1 MFLTIIFGLPLWPR
15 TFEDLQFVASFE
27 LLLPQSGDHGVKGS
41 SVDKQILSSK
51 LRLVYERRPCQDI
64 MDTVCAEPDPPTA
77 DFPNGWGGFAD
88 LMHVDFKIPAEHKI
102 NGESF
107 DGEMQIYHLHPG
119 QRYAQ
124 QDFKDSNESF
134 FLFAASKSLIG
145 IFSHYFTVIEFLLV
159 LFADDCRQFQR

>member
-1 MFLTIIFGLPLWPR
+1 MCLLITFGLPVWSR
-15 TFEDLQFVASFE
+15 TFEDLQIVAAFV
-27 LLLPQSGDHGVKGS
+27 LLLLQSGDHGVKGS

-88 LMHVDFKIPAEHKI
+88 LMHVDFKLPAEHKI

-119 QRYAQ
+119 QRYVQ
-124 QDFKDSNESF
+124 
-134 FLFAASKSLIG
+134 
-145 IFSHYFTVIEFLLV
+145 
-159 LFADDCRQFQR
+159 

>member
-1 MFLTIIFGLPLWPR
+1 MCLLITIGLSVWSR
-15 TFEDLQFVASFE
+15 TFEDLQIVAAFV
-27 LLLPQSGDHGVKGS
+27 LLLLQSGDHGVKGS

-88 LMHVDFKIPAEHKI
+88 LMHVDFKFPAEHKI

-119 QRYAQ
+119 QMYVQ
-124 QDFKDSNESF
+124 
-134 FLFAASKSLIG
+134 
-145 IFSHYFTVIEFLLV
+145 
-159 LFADDCRQFQR
+159 